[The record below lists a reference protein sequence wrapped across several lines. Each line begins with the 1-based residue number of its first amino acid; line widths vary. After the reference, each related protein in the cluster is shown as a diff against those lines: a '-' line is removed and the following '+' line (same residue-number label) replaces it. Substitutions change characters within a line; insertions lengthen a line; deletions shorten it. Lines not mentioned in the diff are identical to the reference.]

1 MTVLWL
7 LAVWFLLSPVLA
19 LGCAALITAG
29 RGPQPTLTDRVPT
42 EEIDAVGPRRDE
54 VRPAAA

>member
-1 MTVLWL
+1 MTVLWM

-19 LGCAALITAG
+19 LGCAALIRAG
-29 RGPQPTLTDRVPT
+29 RGPQRTPTAVAPT
-42 EEIDAVGPRRDE
+42 EETDTVRSRPDH